1 MRFVR
6 IATRHPAE
14 PVRTGNVIVIAA
26 RFAHGIILPRSQ
38 LGVRF
43 APGPLT
49 GGRTLYH
56 LPMPLVTGATAAEF
70 NIVRQLGY
78 EEFGEL
84 YVAEHPRLPRQQ
96 VLHLIPAETSID
108 LDYRVRFN
116 QESDLAAPLWH
127 PNIAGLTD
135 RGEFEDRLWISSEYV
150 DGIDSAELLGE
161 GHLDG
166 MPPRMVIE
174 IVSAIADALDYAH
187 DAGVLHRFVNPGR
200 ILVSKSPADR
210 RRIVLTGFG
219 VARPEGAHNTLTRAG
234 MFIGTAG
241 YTAPEQLM
249 GDELDGRVD
258 QYSLAASAFHL
269 LTGAP
274 PFAHF
279 NPSVVVNRQLND
291 RAPRP
296 SEIRPDLTDFDAIFA
311 RALSKDPVD
320 RFRRCRDFA
329 KALESTGGTRSHIRA
344 TSEVRAASIFR
355 EATTNGETNGD
366 AAAAATV
373 VTPEIEDPAPTE
385 VVPTAAAVAAP
396 ESNRHTIAATPDVVS
411 HNGVPEDT
419 AVNTPET
426 SDEYDEYEDYDDEDD
441 YDESAE
447 ARRRRLRH
455 SAAIAGVIAVVLIA
469 WFAGIKALRS
479 ASQSNETP
487 ANVETSSAEPTTTT
501 PAFIAPP
508 PIVVAPPPPPVAP
521 PPPVV
526 TKPTP
531 TTTAPSTTKAAPS
544 TTAKAQTTV
553 PETTVQK
560 PQPATTTRPTGLDTR
575 PAIGMPCGA
584 EGSAAISN
592 SGGPVTCVS
601 TPGGSAWEAPGT
613 PPSGG

>member
-1 MRFVR
+1 
-6 IATRHPAE
+6 
-14 PVRTGNVIVIAA
+14 
-26 RFAHGIILPRSQ
+26 
-38 LGVRF
+38 
-43 APGPLT
+43 
-49 GGRTLYH
+49 
-56 LPMPLVTGATAAEF
+56 MPLVIGATAAGF
-70 NIVRQLGY
+70 NIVRQLGH

-96 VLHLIPAETSID
+96 VLHLIPAEISVD

-135 RGEFEDRLWISSEYV
+135 RGEFEDHLWISTEYV
-150 DGIDSAELLGE
+150 DGTDTAELLGE

-174 IVSAIADALDYAH
+174 IVSAIADALDYAN
-187 DAGVLHRFVNPGR
+187 DCGVLHRFVNPGQ
-200 ILVSKSPADR
+200 ILVSKSPAER

-219 VARPEGAHNTLTRAG
+219 VARPEGAQNTLTRAG

-249 GDELDGRVD
+249 GDELDGRAD

-311 RALSKDPVD
+311 RALSKAPVD

-329 KALESTGGTRSHIRA
+329 KALEGTGGTRSHIRA

-355 EATTNGETNGD
+355 EASTNGD
-366 AAAAATV
+366 SAATAV
-373 VTPEIEDPAPTE
+373 IDAPTTDDPAQTE
-385 VVPTAAAVAAP
+385 AAPAPTAAAAP
-396 ESNRHTIAATPDVVS
+396 DTNHHTFVATPDMVS
-411 HNGVPEDT
+411 HNGNGATAT
-419 AVNTPET
+419 AVGAPV
-426 SDEYDEYEDYDDEDD
+426 SDDYDNDGGDD
-441 YDESAE
+441 DDDDGDESAE
-447 ARRRRLRH
+447 ARKRRLRH
-455 SAAIAGVIAVVLIA
+455 SAAIAGAIAVVLIA
-469 WFAGIKALRS
+469 WFAGVKALRS
-479 ASQSNETP
+479 ASQSNDMP
-487 ANVETSSAEPTTTT
+487 ANVDTTSAEPTTSA
-501 PAFIAPP
+501 PALIAPR
-508 PIVVAPPPPPVAP
+508 PIVIAPAPPPVAP

-531 TTTAPSTTKAAPS
+531 TTTVPSTTKAAPT
-544 TTAKAQTTV
+544 TTAKAQTTA
-553 PETTVQK
+553 PATTVQK
-560 PQPATTTRPTGLDTR
+560 PSPATTTPPTGLDTR

-584 EGSAAISN
+584 EGSAAVSN

-601 TPGGSAWEAPGT
+601 TPGGSAWEPPGT